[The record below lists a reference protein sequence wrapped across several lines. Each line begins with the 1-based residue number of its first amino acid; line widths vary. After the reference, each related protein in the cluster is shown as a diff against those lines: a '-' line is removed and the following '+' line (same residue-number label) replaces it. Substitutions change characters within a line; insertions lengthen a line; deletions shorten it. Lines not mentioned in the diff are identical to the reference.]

1 MDEMVVAGAAFAYFV
16 RPSRLRPVAAERS
29 GGVRAAV
36 FDGPGRVAVE
46 ELSLEGPRAHEV
58 LVRLGASG
66 VCHSDLH
73 VVDGEWPRP
82 TPVVLG
88 HEGAG
93 VVEAV
98 GEGVRDVAPGDHVV
112 LSWFYSCGRCA
123 QCLAGRAW
131 ACSGTRAGECVLD
144 DGTMRFR
151 RPGSGEEVHTYLAVG
166 SLAERTVVPERAAIR
181 VPADVPWDVA
191 ALIGCAVTTGVGAV
205 VNTAGVEAGA
215 SVVVL
220 GCGGV
225 GLSIVMG
232 AALAGAHPIVAVDVS
247 AEKLALARELG
258 ATHAVGSPDEA
269 AAAVPGGA
277 DYAFEAIGLVETIE
291 LVPSLLRSGGVGVL
305 VGLTAAGVRA
315 SFDVYSFVDTGK
327 TLVGSIYGGAVPALD
342 FPRIA
347 GLYLAG
353 KLPLDRLVS
362 HRIALDEL
370 DGAFAAM
377 RRRERARS
385 VVVF

>member
-1 MDEMVVAGAAFAYFV
+1 MD
-16 RPSRLRPVAAERS
+16 
-29 GGVRAAV
+29 GVRAAV
-36 FDGPGRVAVE
+36 FDGVGRVSVE
-46 ELSLEGPRAHEV
+46 ELELEEPRAREV

-73 VVDGEWPRP
+73 VVDGEWRRP
-82 TPVVLG
+82 TPVVMG

-98 GEGVRDVAPGDHVV
+98 GEGVRGVSVGDHVV
-112 LSWFYSCGRCA
+112 LSWFYACGRCA
-123 QCLAGRAW
+123 HCLAGRAW
-131 ACSGTRAGECVLD
+131 ACSGTRAGQCVMD
-144 DGTMRFR
+144 DGTTRFR
-151 RPGSGEEVHTYLAVG
+151 RPATGEDVHTYLAVG
-166 SLAERTVVPERAAIR
+166 SMAERSVVPEAAAIP
-181 VPADVPWDVA
+181 VPREVPWDVA

-205 VNTAGVEAGA
+205 WNTAGVEPGA

-225 GLSIVMG
+225 GLSVVMG
-232 AALAGAHPIVAVDVS
+232 AALVGADPIVAVDLS
-247 AEKLALARELG
+247 EAKLSLAAEVG
-258 ATHAVGSPDEA
+258 ATAAAGSPEEA
-269 AAAVPGGA
+269 RALLPAGA
-277 DYAFEAIGLVETIE
+277 DYVFEAIGLVETIE
-291 LVPSLLRSGGVGVL
+291 AMPSLLRSGGVAVL

-362 HRIALDEL
+362 HRIGLDDVDE
-370 DGAFAAM
+370 AFAAM

>member
-1 MDEMVVAGAAFAYFV
+1 MD
-16 RPSRLRPVAAERS
+16 
-29 GGVRAAV
+29 GVRAAV
-36 FDGPGRVAVE
+36 FEGPGRVSVE
-46 ELSLEGPRAHEV
+46 ELELEAPRAHEV

-82 TPVVLG
+82 TPVVMG

-98 GEGVRDVAPGDHVV
+98 GDGVRGVAVGDHVV
-112 LSWFYSCGRCA
+112 LSWFYACGRCA
-123 QCLAGRAW
+123 HCLAGRAW
-131 ACSGTRAGECVLD
+131 ACSGTRAGQCVMD
-144 DGTMRFR
+144 DGTTRFR
-151 RPGSGEEVHTYLAVG
+151 RPGSGEDVYTYLAVG
-166 SLAERTVVPERAAIR
+166 SMAARSVVPEAAAIP
-181 VPADVPWDVA
+181 VPREVPWEVA

-205 VNTAGVEAGA
+205 WNTARVEPGA
-215 SVVVL
+215 SVVVV

-225 GLSIVMG
+225 GLSVVMG

-247 AEKLALARELG
+247 EEKLALASSVG
-258 ATHAVGSPDEA
+258 ASHAVGTVDEA
-269 AAAVPGGA
+269 RVLVAPGGA
-277 DYAFEAIGLVETIE
+277 DYVFEAIGLVETVE
-291 LVPSLLRSGGVGVL
+291 SVPSLLRSGGVGIL

-347 GLYLAG
+347 ELYLAG

-362 HRIALDEL
+362 HRIEL
-370 DGAFAAM
+370 EGVEEAFEAM

>member
-1 MDEMVVAGAAFAYFV
+1 MSGANGLDA
-16 RPSRLRPVAAERS
+16 
-29 GGVRAAV
+29 VRAAV
-36 FDGPGRVAVE
+36 FDEPGVVTVE
-46 ELSLEGPRAHEV
+46 ELVLEAPREREV

-82 TPVVLG
+82 TPVVMG

-98 GEGVRDVAPGDHVV
+98 GEGVRGVEVGDHVV
-112 LSWFYSCGRCA
+112 LSWFYACGRCA
-123 QCLAGRAW
+123 HCLAGRAW
-131 ACSGTRAGECVLD
+131 ACSGTRAGECVMD
-144 DGTMRFR
+144 DGTRRFR
-151 RPGSGEEVHTYLAVG
+151 RAGGEEVYTYLAVG
-166 SLAERTVVPERAAIR
+166 SMAERTVVPEAGAIPIPR
-181 VPADVPWDVA
+181 EVPMEVA

-205 VNTAGVEAGA
+205 VNTARVEAGA
-215 SVVVL
+215 SVVVI

-225 GLSIVMG
+225 GLSVVMG

-247 AEKLALARELG
+247 EEKLALAAEVG
-258 ATHAVGSPDEA
+258 ATALARSAGEA
-269 AAAVPGGA
+269 AALVPGGA
-277 DYAFEAIGLVETIE
+277 DYVFEAIGLVETVE
-291 LVPSLLRSGGVGVL
+291 AVPGLLRSGGVGVL

-315 SFDVYSFVDTGK
+315 SFDVYALVDAGK

-347 GLYLAG
+347 ELYLAG

-362 HRIALDEL
+362 HRIGLDDLDE
-370 DGAFAAM
+370 AFEAM
-377 RRRERARS
+377 RQRERARS
-385 VVVF
+385 VVVFG

>member
-1 MDEMVVAGAAFAYFV
+1 MSGASDLG
-16 RPSRLRPVAAERS
+16 P
-29 GGVRAAV
+29 VRAAV
-36 FDGPGRVAVE
+36 FDGPGRLAVE
-46 ELSLEGPRAHEV
+46 ALELEAPLEREV

-73 VVDGEWPRP
+73 VLDGEWPRP
-82 TPVVLG
+82 RPVVMG

-93 VVEAV
+93 LVEAV
-98 GEGVRDVAPGDHVV
+98 GRGTRGVKPGDHVV
-112 LSWFYSCGRCA
+112 LSWLYACGRCA
-123 QCLAGRAW
+123 HCLAGRAW

-144 DGTMRFR
+144 DGTTRFR
-151 RPGSGEEVHTYLAVG
+151 RPSGEDVHTYLAVG
-166 SLAERTVVPERAAIR
+166 SMAERTVVPEAAAIPIPKE
-181 VPADVPWDVA
+181 VPPDIA

-205 VNTAGVEAGA
+205 VNTARVEAGA

-225 GLSIVMG
+225 GLSVVMG

-247 AEKLALARELG
+247 EEKLALATEVG
-258 ATHAVGSPDEA
+258 ATHAARSPDEA
-269 AAAVPGGA
+269 AAVLPHGA
-277 DYAFEAIGLVETIE
+277 DYAFEAIGLVETVE
-291 LVPSLLRSGGVGVL
+291 ALPGLLRSGGVGVL
-305 VGLTAAGVRA
+305 VGMTAAGVRA
-315 SFDVYSFVDTGK
+315 SFDVYTLVDTGK
-327 TLVGSIYGGAVPALD
+327 ALVGSAYGGAVPALD

-347 GLYLAG
+347 RLYLAG

-362 HRIALDEL
+362 HRIGLD
-370 DGAFAAM
+370 DVGDAFVAM

>member
-1 MDEMVVAGAAFAYFV
+1 VNGPDPLGA
-16 RPSRLRPVAAERS
+16 
-29 GGVRAAV
+29 VRAAV
-36 FDGPGRVAVE
+36 FDGPGSVSVE
-46 ELSLEGPRAHEV
+46 ELELEAPRAREV

-82 TPVVLG
+82 SPVVMG

-98 GEGVRDVAPGDHVV
+98 GEGVRGVEVGDHVV
-112 LSWFYSCGRCA
+112 LSWFYACGRCA
-123 QCLAGRAW
+123 HCLAGRAW
-131 ACSGTRAGECVLD
+131 ACSGTRAGQCVMD
-144 DGTMRFR
+144 DGTTRFR
-151 RPGSGEEVHTYLAVG
+151 RPGSGEDVFTYLAVG
-166 SLAERTVVPERAAIR
+166 SMAERSVVPEAAAIP
-181 VPADVPWDVA
+181 VPREVPWDVA

-205 VNTAGVEAGA
+205 VNTAQVEAGA
-215 SVVVL
+215 SIVVV

-225 GLSIVMG
+225 GLSVVMG
-232 AALAGAHPIVAVDVS
+232 AALVGANPIVAVDVS
-247 AEKLALARELG
+247 EEKLALAQEVG
-258 ATHAVGSPDEA
+258 ATHAVRSTEEA
-269 AAAVPGGA
+269 AGLVVGGA
-277 DYAFEAIGLVETIE
+277 DYAFEAIGLVETVE
-291 LVPSLLRSGGVGVL
+291 AVPSLLRSGGVGVL

-315 SFDVYSFVDTGK
+315 SFDVYAFVDAGK

-347 GLYLAG
+347 ELYLAG

-362 HRIALDEL
+362 HRIGLDEVEE
-370 DGAFAAM
+370 AFAAM

-385 VVVF
+385 VVVFA

>member
-1 MDEMVVAGAAFAYFV
+1 M
-16 RPSRLRPVAAERS
+16 
-29 GGVRAAV
+29 RAAV

-46 ELSLEGPRAHEV
+46 ELELEAPRAREV

-73 VVDGEWPRP
+73 VVDGEWTRP
-82 TPVVLG
+82 TPVVMG

-98 GEGVRDVAPGDHVV
+98 GAGVRGVSAGDHVV
-112 LSWFYSCGRCA
+112 LSWYYACGRCA
-123 QCLAGRAW
+123 HCLAGRAW
-131 ACSGTRAGECVLD
+131 ACSGTRAGQCVMD
-144 DGTMRFR
+144 DGTTRFR
-151 RPGSGEEVHTYLAVG
+151 RPDTGENVHTYLAVG
-166 SLAERTVVPERAAIR
+166 SMAERSVVPEAAAIP
-181 VPADVPWDVA
+181 VPREVPWDVA

-205 VNTAGVEAGA
+205 WNTARVEPGA

-225 GLSIVMG
+225 GLSVVMG
-232 AALAGAHPIVAVDVS
+232 AALAGADPIVAVDVS
-247 AEKLALARELG
+247 EEKLALAEDVG
-258 ATHAVGSPDEA
+258 ATAAMRSAEEA
-269 AAAVPGGA
+269 LALLPAGA
-277 DYAFEAIGLVETIE
+277 DYVFEAIGLVETIE
-291 LVPSLLRSGGVGVL
+291 SIPSLLRSGGVGVL

-327 TLVGSIYGGAVPALD
+327 TLTGSIYGGAVPALD

-347 GLYLAG
+347 RLYLAG

-362 HRIALDEL
+362 HRIGLDEV
-370 DGAFAAM
+370 DEAFAAM

>member
-1 MDEMVVAGAAFAYFV
+1 MSGAPTVEA
-16 RPSRLRPVAAERS
+16 
-29 GGVRAAV
+29 VRAAV

-46 ELSLEGPRAHEV
+46 ELALEGPRDREV

-82 TPVVLG
+82 TPAVMG

-98 GEGVRDVAPGDHVV
+98 GPGARDVSVGDHVV
-112 LSWFYSCGRCA
+112 LSWFYQCGRCA
-123 QCLAGRAW
+123 HCLAGRAW
-131 ACSGTRAGECVLD
+131 ACSGTRAGDCVLD
-144 DGTMRFR
+144 DGTTRFR
-151 RPGSGEEVHTYLAVG
+151 RPSGQDVYTYLAVG
-166 SLAERTVVPERAAIR
+166 SMAERTVVPDAAAIP
-181 VPADVPWDVA
+181 VPAEVPPEVA

-205 VNTAGVEAGA
+205 VNTARVEAGA

-225 GLSIVMG
+225 GLSVVMG
-232 AALAGAHPIVAVDVS
+232 AALVGAHPIVAVDVS
-247 AEKLALARELG
+247 EEKLALAQDIG
-258 ATHAVGSPDEA
+258 ATHAARSPEEA
-269 AAAVPGGA
+269 HILLARGA
-277 DYAFEAIGLVETIE
+277 DYAFEAIGLVETVE
-291 LVPSLLRSGGVGVL
+291 AVPALLRAGGVGVL

-347 GLYLAG
+347 ELYLAA
-353 KLPLDRLVS
+353 KLPLDKLVS
-362 HRIALDEL
+362 HRIRLDDL

-377 RRRERARS
+377 RRGERARS

>member
-1 MDEMVVAGAAFAYFV
+1 VSGEPNGA
-16 RPSRLRPVAAERS
+16 
-29 GGVRAAV
+29 VRAAV
-36 FDGPGRVAVE
+36 FEGPGRVSVE
-46 ELSLEGPRAHEV
+46 ELELEGPRAREV

-73 VVDGEWPRP
+73 VVDGEWTRP
-82 TPVVLG
+82 TPVVMG

-93 VVEAV
+93 VVETV
-98 GEGVRDVAPGDHVV
+98 GEGVRGVSVGDHVV
-112 LSWFYSCGRCA
+112 LSWYYACGRCEH
-123 QCLAGRAW
+123 CLAGRAW
-131 ACSGTRAGECVLD
+131 ACSGTRAGQCVMD
-144 DGTMRFR
+144 DGTTRFR
-151 RPGSGEEVHTYLAVG
+151 RPGSGEDVYTYLAVG
-166 SLAERTVVPERAAIR
+166 SMAERSVVPEAAAIP
-181 VPADVPWDVA
+181 VPRELPWDVA

-205 VNTAGVEAGA
+205 WNTARVEPGA

-225 GLSIVMG
+225 GLSVVMG

-247 AEKLALARELG
+247 EEKLALAEEVG
-258 ATHAVGSPDEA
+258 ATQAVRAPDETRA
-269 AAAVPGGA
+269 HLPPAGA
-277 DYAFEAIGLVETIE
+277 DYVFEAIGLVETIE
-291 LVPSLLRSGGVGVL
+291 SMPSLLRSGGIGVL

-327 TLVGSIYGGAVPALD
+327 RLVGSIYGGAVPALD

-362 HRIALDEL
+362 HRIGL
-370 DGAFAAM
+370 DGVDEAFAAM

>member
-1 MDEMVVAGAAFAYFV
+1 VSGPDTLGA
-16 RPSRLRPVAAERS
+16 
-29 GGVRAAV
+29 VRAAV
-36 FDGPGRVAVE
+36 FDGPGAVSVE
-46 ELSLEGPRAHEV
+46 ELELEAPRAREV
-58 LVRLGASG
+58 LVRMGASG

-82 TPVVLG
+82 SPVVMG

-98 GEGVRDVAPGDHVV
+98 GDGVRGVEVGDHVV
-112 LSWFYSCGRCA
+112 LSWFYACGRCA
-123 QCLAGRAW
+123 HCLAGRAW

-144 DGTMRFR
+144 DGTTRFR
-151 RPGSGEEVHTYLAVG
+151 RPSGEDVYTYLAVG
-166 SLAERTVVPERAAIR
+166 SMAERSVVPEAAAIP
-181 VPADVPWDVA
+181 VPRDVPWEVA

-205 VNTAGVEAGA
+205 VNTARVEAGA

-225 GLSIVMG
+225 GLSVVIG
-232 AALAGAHPIVAVDVS
+232 AALVGAHPIVAVDVS
-247 AEKLALARELG
+247 EEKLALAQEVG
-258 ATHAVGSPDEA
+258 ATHAARSPDEA
-269 AAAVPGGA
+269 RALVGGGA
-277 DYAFEAIGLVETIE
+277 DYAFEAIGLVETVE
-291 LVPSLLRSGGVGVL
+291 AVPSLLGPGGVGVL

-315 SFDVYSFVDTGK
+315 SFDVYSFVDAGQ

-347 GLYLAG
+347 ELYLAG

-362 HRIALDEL
+362 HRIGLGDLDE
-370 DGAFAAM
+370 AFAAM

-385 VVVF
+385 VVVFG

>member
-1 MDEMVVAGAAFAYFV
+1 VD
-16 RPSRLRPVAAERS
+16 
-29 GGVRAAV
+29 GVRAAV
-36 FDGPGRVAVE
+36 FDRPGRLSVE
-46 ELSLEGPRAHEV
+46 ELELEAPRAREV

-82 TPVVLG
+82 TPVVMG

-98 GEGVRDVAPGDHVV
+98 GEDVRSVSVGDHVV
-112 LSWFYSCGRCA
+112 LSWFNACGRCRH
-123 QCLAGRAW
+123 CVAGRAW
-131 ACSGTRAGECVLD
+131 ACSGTRAGQCVLD
-144 DGTMRFR
+144 DGTTRFR
-151 RPGSGEEVHTYLAVG
+151 RPGTGEDVYTYLAVG
-166 SLAERTVVPERAAIR
+166 SMAERSVVPEAAAIP
-181 VPADVPWDVA
+181 VPPEVPFDVA

-205 VNTAGVEAGA
+205 RNTARVEPGA
-215 SVVVL
+215 SVVVV

-225 GLSIVMG
+225 GLSVVMG
-232 AALAGAHPIVAVDVS
+232 AALAGAHPIVAVDVA
-247 AEKLALARELG
+247 AEKLALAADVG
-258 ATHAVGSPDEA
+258 ASHAVGSIDDA
-269 AAAVPGGA
+269 RALVPGGA
-277 DYAFEAIGLVETIE
+277 DYAFEAIGLVETVE
-291 LVPSLLRSGGVGVL
+291 AVPSLLRSGGVGVL

-342 FPRIA
+342 FPLIA

-362 HRIALDEL
+362 HRIGLDDVGE
-370 DGAFAAM
+370 AFEAM

-385 VVVF
+385 VVVY